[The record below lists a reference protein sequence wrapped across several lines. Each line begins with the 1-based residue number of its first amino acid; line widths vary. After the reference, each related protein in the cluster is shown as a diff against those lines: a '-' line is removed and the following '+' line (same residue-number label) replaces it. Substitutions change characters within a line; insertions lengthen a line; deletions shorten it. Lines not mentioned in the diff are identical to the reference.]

1 MLFVSKPGYVLLRKW
16 IAGGICRSHAKLHG
30 RTVVI
35 TGANT
40 GIGKETAWD
49 MAMRGTEGLW
59 HFSIGLYSNCVV
71 IYVTFHGVPFG
82 HKQVPM

>member
-1 MLFVSKPGYVLLRKW
+1 M
-16 IAGGICRSHAKLHG
+16 
-30 RTVVI
+30 VI

-71 IYVTFHGVPFG
+71 IYMTFHGVPFG
-82 HKQVPM
+82 HKQVPMQSEENVDLRATVGAFQWKA